1 MATFNGERFIKK
13 QLISILKQLDEND
26 QLIISDDSSTDNS
39 LQIIKSLHDQR
50 ILLLEDNKFKNP
62 VFNIENA
69 LKHAT
74 GEYIFLTDQDDIWVD
89 NKVEL
94 CLNYLKTYDLILS
107 DCVIIDENDNKIE
120 DSFFRL
126 RNSRKGF
133 IKNLVINSYIG
144 CCMAFNKKILYKA
157 LPFPQNITMHD
168 MWIGLIAELIGKTHL
183 VNQKLVLYR
192 RHKYNISTT
201 STKSKYSLLMK
212 CKYRII
218 IFGNLLKRVYFSPG
232 YK

>member
-1 MATFNGERFIKK
+1 MATFNGERFIRK
-13 QLISILKQLDEND
+13 QLVSILKQLDEND
-26 QLIISDDSSTDNS
+26 QVIISDDSSTDNT
-39 LQIIKSLHDQR
+39 LQIIKSLHDPR

-69 LKHAT
+69 LKHAA

-94 CLNYLKTYDLILS
+94 CLNYLKTYDLILN
-107 DCVIIDENDNKIE
+107 DCMIIDENDNKIE

-126 RNSRKGF
+126 RNSRTGF
-133 IKNLVINSYIG
+133 IKNLFINSYIG
-144 CCMAFNKKILYKA
+144 CCMAFNKKILTA
-157 LPFPQNITMHD
+157 AIPFPKNVTMHD
-168 MWIGLIAELIGKTHL
+168 MWIGLLAELKGKTHL

-201 STKSKYSLLMK
+201 SGKSKYSILMK
-212 CKYRII
+212 CKYRIVMLI
-218 IFGNLLKRVYFSPG
+218 CLLKRAYFSRD